1 MDYLKYILLAL
12 EEAGERGIDF
22 SRLIYEDLETLRQK
36 ELIDECGKNTF
47 RLTRKGLFT
56 AESLRKKLLQPG
68 P

>member
-22 SRLIYEDLETLRQK
+22 SRLIYEDLEVLRQK

-47 RLTRKGLFT
+47 RLTKKGLFT

>member
-12 EEAGERGIDF
+12 EQAGARWTDF

-47 RLTRKGLFT
+47 CLTKKGLFT
-56 AESLRKKLLQPG
+56 AESLRKKLLQPE

>member
-22 SRLIYEDLETLRQK
+22 SRLLYEDLEALRQK

-47 RLTRKGLFT
+47 RLTRKGLFA
-56 AESLRKKLLQPG
+56 AERLREKLLP
-68 P
+68 PSL

>member
-22 SRLIYEDLETLRQK
+22 SRLIYEDLEALRQK

-47 RLTRKGLFT
+47 RLTKKGLFT
-56 AESLRKKLLQPG
+56 AESLRKKLLQPE